1 MVDDFDL
8 VIVGAGPAGL
18 EAARSASGSGR
29 RVAVIDDN
37 PRPGGQIWRHDPTE
51 RPPRP
56 LRQLLA
62 DLESCEAIRFFTGHR
77 LVAFESGPTLVLESA
92 TRARRVRGQQLLLAT
107 GARELFLPF
116 PGWTLPGVYGA
127 GGLQA
132 LVKGGLPVAGRRVV
146 LAGSGPLLLASAATL
161 LRHGAHI
168 EAIIE
173 QAPTGDIARFLA
185 LLPRW
190 PFQTATAL
198 ALLRRLL
205 RVPYWRG
212 FWVAEARGR
221 EGLTEVVVTDG
232 QMERTLGCE
241 ALGTGYGLVPN
252 IEAANLLG
260 CKLTASRHPAV
271 WVGRRGETSRPGI
284 YAAGEITGIGGA
296 GRARLQGA
304 LAGAAALGNLR
315 QADRLFDRSRHAEAY
330 ARHLARHFQL
340 GEPVRRLARPETVI
354 CRCENAALGQIPEI
368 PSADSRALR
377 LLTRIGMGPCQGRIC
392 LHALAE
398 IRPEPFL
405 PDWFARPRPPLFPA
419 RLETLAG
426 SDDVTS
432 PRSDV
437 RSL

>member
-1 MVDDFDL
+1 MIDVFDL

-18 EAARSASGSGR
+18 EAARSASRAGR
-29 RVAVIDDN
+29 GVAVIDDN

-51 RPPRP
+51 NPPRP
-56 LRQLLA
+56 LQRLLN
-62 DLESCEAIRFFTGHR
+62 DLESRERIRFFTGHR

-92 TRARRVRGQQLLLAT
+92 TGRRRLRGESLLLAT

-116 PGWTLPGVYGA
+116 PGWMLPGIHGA

-132 LVKGGLPVAGRRVV
+132 LVKGGWPVAGRRVV

-161 LRHGAHI
+161 LRHGARI

-173 QAPTGDIARFLA
+173 QAPTADLLRFLA

-190 PFQTATAL
+190 PRQTTTAL
-198 ALLRRLL
+198 ALLRRLF

-212 FWVAEARGR
+212 SWVTEARGR
-221 EGLTEVVVTDG
+221 DGLQEIVITDG
-232 QMERTLGCE
+232 RRERVLGCE
-241 ALGTGYGLVPN
+241 LLGTGYGLVPN

-260 CKLTASRHPAV
+260 CELTPSRHPAV
-271 WVGRRGETSRPGI
+271 RVGSRGETSRPGL

-304 LAGAAALGNLR
+304 LAGATAVGDHR
-315 QADRLFDRSRHAEAY
+315 QSDRLLGRSREAEAY
-330 ARHLARHFQL
+330 ARHFARHFHL

-354 CRCENAALGQIPEI
+354 CRCEEVPLDRIPEI
-368 PSADSRALR
+368 PQADSRGLR

-398 IRPEPFL
+398 TRPEPFL
-405 PDWFARPRPPLFPA
+405 RDWLARPRPPLFPA

-426 SDDVTS
+426 PEVAHGPET
-432 PRSDV
+432 
-437 RSL
+437 